1 MDTHNTLCEW
11 SDGDDDGVFEGQS
24 RTRAILVSSG
34 SSDSEVQRSRTRAI
48 SVSSG
53 SSDSEV
59 QRSRT
64 RAISVSSG
72 SSDSEVERPQ
82 RSRTI
87 SEASSSSDS
96 EVERSQRSRTISE
109 ASCSSDS
116 EVEWS
121 KRGRTR
127 AISET
132 SEEEVSSSS
141 SDSEV
146 EGPLRSRTRAI
157 SADSSS
163 SDSEVERSQRSR
175 TISEASCSSDS
186 EVERSET
193 SEEEESVTETQAGQ
207 GEKRKSDSD
216 DEREHSYYEIT
227 GTKER
232 TSKKFKTTIKD
243 TEIRFN
249 NAVENMDLIDERNR
263 TYTIIQHLVDD
274 VTGGVKDRDQIHFV
288 LRSDQLDRPI
298 ALPFMPRAQFTP
310 ERVFAAVERVAQSN
324 REFRLNDTVHV
335 NVWHV
340 EMPEGSGKSRQKR
353 TEPNLKKYLL
363 KKTHSVVVIEN
374 HDDLCLARALVVAI
388 AKAENDPYYHY
399 LRACDR
405 GQQRRAVELHA
416 NANVPL
422 GPCGLEEV
430 RLFQRHLT
438 RYEINIVSL
447 LQDNAII
454 YPPQDQAAPDKIP
467 IYLALHDNHYDVIT
481 KMPGFLNRAYFCH
494 KCKKAYS
501 NKYDHLCPEM
511 CKSCRAYECAWD
523 GVGGMLCDQC
533 KRRFRSRACYDRHKV
548 RVNGTKSICDT
559 IYKCVKCKKSVDKR
573 KSKSHGCGKKCPT
586 CNVLLKDIEA
596 KHKCYMQKPKQ
607 SDESAYDQ
615 MYFFDFECKQET
627 GEHVPNFCV
636 VQDEKGNE
644 EIFKG
649 DNTVK
654 DFCEWVL
661 RKDHEKCIF
670 VAHNFKGYDSYF
682 IQDYLN
688 KQCIQFELI
697 CTGAKIM
704 SLTVPM
710 YDIKFIDS
718 YNFIPMALARFPE
731 TFDRNELRKGYF
743 PHMFNKDDKQDYVG
757 PIPEAHY
764 YLPNTMKPE
773 ARQEFLQWHAEQ
785 VENNYVFDFQKEME
799 SYCRSDVDILRKC
812 CLDFRD
818 ILEETTGVDPFEKC
832 LTIASVCHM
841 VYSTNYLVENTI
853 AVFSDEQRLKTKTS
867 NKAVKWLSWLAET
880 EEIDIE
886 HARNGGEKRIGGY
899 SVDGFCE
906 ERNTVYEFHGCFWH
920 GKYYGASL
928 RGFFLSNF
936 YFSLVIFI
944 FPPGCTTCYPN
955 GETVN
960 PKNDRTMQDLRDNT
974 MEKALYLTNEGHRV
988 VELWECELDKKLE
1001 EDAEMRRYFDEYEIV
1016 DPLNP
1021 RDAFYGGR
1029 TNAAKLFHTC
1039 EGDEEIRYYSE

>member
-1 MDTHNTLCEW
+1 MDTLGEW
-11 SDGDDDGVFEGQS
+11 SDGDDDWVFEVQIPPEYDIYNPEYAIYNNPEETLQNS
-24 RTRAILVSSG
+24 REEDADDGIIPNIPEEMFRHSPEAN
-34 SSDSEVQRSRTRAI
+34 DSEVERSHRSRTRAI
-48 SVSSG
+48 SG
-53 SSDSEV
+53 
-59 QRSRT
+59 T
-64 RAISVSSG
+64 
-72 SSDSEVERPQ
+72 
-82 RSRTI
+82 
-87 SEASSSSDS
+87 SSSSDS
-96 EVERSQRSRTISE
+96 EVEWSQRS
-109 ASCSSDS
+109 
-116 EVEWS
+116 
-121 KRGRTR
+121 R

-132 SEEEVSSSS
+132 SEEE
-141 SDSEV
+141 
-146 EGPLRSRTRAI
+146 
-157 SADSSS
+157 
-163 SDSEVERSQRSR
+163 
-175 TISEASCSSDS
+175 
-186 EVERSET
+186 
-193 SEEEESVTETQAGQ
+193 SVTQAGQ
-207 GEKRKSDSD
+207 GEKRKSDSVD
-216 DEREHSYYEIT
+216 DNEEHSYYEIT

-232 TSKKFKTTIKD
+232 RSKKFSATIKD

-249 NAVENMDLIDERNR
+249 NMVENMDLIDDRKR
-263 TYTIIQHLVDD
+263 TYTIIQQLVDD

-288 LRSDQLDRPI
+288 LRSEQLQTPI

-310 ERVFAAVERVAQSN
+310 ERVFAAVERVVQSN

-353 TEPNLKKYLL
+353 TETDLKKYLL
-363 KKTHSVVVIEN
+363 KSRSVVVIEN

-405 GQQRRAVELHA
+405 GQQRRAIELHA

-447 LQDNAII
+447 LQNNAII
-454 YPPQDQAAPDKIP
+454 YPPPEQRDPDKTP
-467 IYLALHDNHYDVIT
+467 IYLALHNNHYDVIT
-481 KMPGFLNRAYFCH
+481 KLPSFLKYVYFCH
-494 KCKKAYS
+494 KCKKGYS
-501 NKYDHLCPEM
+501 NKFDHLCPEM
-511 CKSCRAYECAWD
+511 CRSCRAYNCYEGERVECD
-523 GVGGMLCDQC
+523 VC
-533 KRRFRSRACYDRHKV
+533 KRAFKSTACYDRHKV

-559 IYKCVKCKKSVDKR
+559 IHKCLKCKRSMDKSRLKR
-573 KSKSHGCGKKCPT
+573 HECGKKCST
-586 CNVLLKDIEA
+586 CNVLLEIEA
-596 KHKCYMQKPKQ
+596 NHKCYMQKLKQ
-607 SDESAYDQ
+607 SDDDDEGYDQ

-661 RKDHEKCIF
+661 REDHEKCIF

-688 KQCIQFELI
+688 KECIQFELI

-710 YDIKFIDS
+710 HNVKFIDS
-718 YNFIPMALARFPE
+718 YNFIPMALARFPQ

-743 PHMFNKDDKQDYVG
+743 PHMFNRDDKQDYVG

-832 LTIASVCHM
+832 LTIASVCHR
-841 VYSTNYLVENTI
+841 VYCTNYLDENTI
-853 AVFSDEQRLKTKTS
+853 AVLSDEQRLKTKTS

-886 HARNGGEKRIGGY
+886 HARNGGEKRVGSY
-899 SVDGFCE
+899 SLDGFCE
-906 ERNTVYEFHGCFWH
+906 ERNTAYEFHGCFWH
-920 GKYYGASL
+920 GKYYV
-928 RGFFLSNF
+928 FLSR
-936 YFSLVIFI
+936 YFSWVFLVIFY
-944 FPPGCTTCYPN
+944 FFL
-955 GETVN
+955 
-960 PKNDRTMQDLRDNT
+960 Q
-974 MEKALYLTNEGHRV
+974 V
-988 VELWECELDKKLE
+988 VLLVTLSE
-1001 EDAEMRRYFDEYEIV
+1001 RR
-1016 DPLNP
+1016 
-1021 RDAFYGGR
+1021 
-1029 TNAAKLFHTC
+1029 
-1039 EGDEEIRYYSE
+1039 

>member
-1 MDTHNTLCEW
+1 MDTHNTLGEW
-11 SDGDDDGVFEGQS
+11 SDGDDGGVFEGQS

-34 SSDSEVQRSRTRAI
+34 SSDSEVEGQSRTRAILVSSGSSDSEVEGQSRTRAILVSSGSSDSEVEGQSRTRAILVSSGSSDSEVEGSQRSRRRRAI

-64 RAISVSSG
+64 RAISA
-72 SSDSEVERPQ
+72 D
-82 RSRTI
+82 
-87 SEASSSSDS
+87 SSSSDS

-132 SEEEVSSSS
+132 SEEESVTQA
-141 SDSEV
+141 EQGV
-146 EGPLRSRTRAI
+146 K
-157 SADSSS
+157 
-163 SDSEVERSQRSR
+163 RSR

-186 EVERSET
+186 EVERSQRSRTISET
-193 SEEEESVTETQAGQ
+193 SEEESVTQAGQ
-207 GEKRKSDSD
+207 GVKRKSDSN
-216 DEREHSYYEIT
+216 DEREHSYYEVT

-232 TSKKFKTTIKD
+232 TSKKFKATIKD

-249 NAVENMDLIDERNR
+249 NTVENMDLIDDRKR
-263 TYTIIQHLVDD
+263 TYAIIQQLVDD

-288 LRSDQLDRPI
+288 LRSDQLEAPI

-310 ERVFAAVERVAQSN
+310 ERVFAGVERVVQSN
-324 REFRLNDTVHV
+324 REFRLNDTVYV

-340 EMPEGSGKSRQKR
+340 DMPMGSGKSRKKR
-353 TEPNLKKYLL
+353 TELNAKKYLYA
-363 KKTHSVVVIEN
+363 KHTVITVKN

-388 AKAENDPYYHY
+388 ARVENAANYDY
-399 LRACDR
+399 LRRIDR
-405 GQQRRAVELHA
+405 AQQIKARKLHIEA
-416 NANVPL
+416 DVPF

-430 RLFQRHLT
+430 KLFQRHLT

-447 LQDNAII
+447 LQNNAII
-454 YPPQDQAAPDKIP
+454 HPPKDQAVPDKTP
-467 IYLALHDNHYDVIT
+467 IYLLLHDNHYDVIT
-481 KMPGFLNRAYFCH
+481 KMPGFLNCAHFCH
-494 KCKKAYS
+494 KCRKAYAD
-501 NKYDHLCPEM
+501 KFDHMCPGM
-511 CKSCRAYECAWD
+511 CKSCRAYECVWD
-523 GVGGMLCDQC
+523 GAMTCDQC
-533 KRRFRSRACYDRHKV
+533 KRMFRSRACYERHKV
-548 RVNGTKSICDT
+548 RVNGSKSICDT
-559 IYKCVKCKKSVDKR
+559 IHKCMKCKKSMDKR
-573 KSKSHGCGKKCPT
+573 MFKSHVCGKKCPT
-586 CNVLLKDIEA
+586 CKALLAIEA
-596 KHKCYMQKPKQ
+596 NHKCYMQKPEQ
-607 SDESAYDQ
+607 SDDEGYDQ

-661 RKDHEKCIF
+661 REDHEKCIF

-688 KQCIQFELI
+688 KECIRYELI

-710 YDIKFIDS
+710 YAIKFIDS

-812 CLDFRD
+812 CLDFRE
-818 ILEETTGVDPFEKC
+818 ILQETTDVDPFEKC
-832 LTIASVCHM
+832 LTIASVCHR
-841 VYSTNYLVENTI
+841 VYCTNYLVENTI

-880 EEIDIE
+880 EEIDIQ
-886 HARNGGEKRIGGY
+886 HARNGGEKRVGNYSLDGY
-899 SVDGFCE
+899 CQ
-906 ERNTVYEFHGCFWH
+906 ERNTAYEFHGCFWH
-920 GKYYGASL
+920 GKYYV
-928 RGFFLSNF
+928 FLSR
-936 YFSLVIFI
+936 YFS
-944 FPPGCTTCYPN
+944 
-955 GETVN
+955 
-960 PKNDRTMQDLRDNT
+960 
-974 MEKALYLTNEGHRV
+974 RV
-988 VELWECELDKKLE
+988 
-1001 EDAEMRRYFDEYEIV
+1001 F
-1016 DPLNP
+1016 
-1021 RDAFYGGR
+1021 
-1029 TNAAKLFHTC
+1029 
-1039 EGDEEIRYYSE
+1039 

>member
-1 MDTHNTLCEW
+1 MDTLGEW
-11 SDGDDDGVFEGQS
+11 SDGDDDWVFEVQIPPEYDIYNPEYAIYNNPEETLQNS
-24 RTRAILVSSG
+24 REEGADDGIIRNIPEEMFRHSPEA
-34 SSDSEVQRSRTRAI
+34 SDSEVERSHRSRTRAI
-48 SVSSG
+48 SG
-53 SSDSEV
+53 
-59 QRSRT
+59 T
-64 RAISVSSG
+64 
-72 SSDSEVERPQ
+72 
-82 RSRTI
+82 
-87 SEASSSSDS
+87 SSSSDS
-96 EVERSQRSRTISE
+96 EVEWSQRS
-109 ASCSSDS
+109 
-116 EVEWS
+116 
-121 KRGRTR
+121 RTR

-132 SEEEVSSSS
+132 SEEE
-141 SDSEV
+141 
-146 EGPLRSRTRAI
+146 
-157 SADSSS
+157 
-163 SDSEVERSQRSR
+163 
-175 TISEASCSSDS
+175 
-186 EVERSET
+186 
-193 SEEEESVTETQAGQ
+193 SVTQAGQ
-207 GEKRKSDSD
+207 GEKRKSGD
-216 DEREHSYYEIT
+216 DAGDDDDGEHSYYEIT

-232 TSKKFKTTIKD
+232 RSKKFSATIKD

-249 NAVENMDLIDERNR
+249 NTVENMDLIDDRKR

-288 LRSDQLDRPI
+288 LRSEQLETPI

-310 ERVFAAVERVAQSN
+310 ERVFAAVERVVQSN

-340 EMPEGSGKSRQKR
+340 EMPEGSGRKKR
-353 TEPNLKKYLL
+353 TETELKKYLL
-363 KKTHSVVVIEN
+363 KSRSVVVIEN

-388 AKAENDPYYHY
+388 ANAENDPYYHY

-405 GQQRRAVELHA
+405 GQQRRAIELHA

-447 LQDNAII
+447 LQNNAII
-454 YPPQDQAAPDKIP
+454 YPPPGQVDPDKTP
-467 IYLALHDNHYDVIT
+467 IYLALHNNHYDVIT
-481 KMPGFLNRAYFCH
+481 KLPSFLKYVYFCH
-494 KCKKAYS
+494 KCKKGYS
-501 NKYDHLCPEM
+501 NKFDHMCPEM
-511 CKSCRAYECAWD
+511 CRSCRAYACAWD
-523 GVGGMLCDQC
+523 GVGMPCDQC
-533 KRRFRSRACYDRHKV
+533 KRHFRSRACYDRHKV
-548 RVNGTKSICDT
+548 RVNGTKSICDSMH
-559 IYKCVKCKKSVDKR
+559 KCMKCKRSMY
-573 KSKSHGCGKKCPT
+573 KSKLKHHECGKKCPT
-586 CNVLLKDIEA
+586 CNVLLEIEA
-596 KHKCYMQKPKQ
+596 NHKCYMQKPKQ
-607 SDESAYDQ
+607 SDDDEGYDQ

-661 RKDHEKCIF
+661 REDHEKCIF

-688 KQCIQFELI
+688 KECIQFELI

-704 SLTVPM
+704 CLTVPM
-710 YDIKFIDS
+710 HAIKFIDS
-718 YNFIPMALARFPE
+718 YNFIPMALVRFPE

-743 PHMFNKDDKQDYVG
+743 PHMFNRDDKQDYVG

-832 LTIASVCHM
+832 LTIASVCHR
-841 VYSTNYLVENTI
+841 VYCTNYLDENTI

-867 NKAVKWLSWLAET
+867 NKAVKWLSWVAET

-886 HARNGGEKRIGGY
+886 HAKNGGERRVGSYSLDGY
-899 SVDGFCE
+899 CE
-906 ERNTVYEFHGCFWH
+906 ETHTAYEFHGCFWH
-920 GKYYGASL
+920 GKYYV
-928 RGFFLSNF
+928 FLSR
-936 YFSLVIFI
+936 YFSWFFSNFLF
-944 FPPGCTTCYPN
+944 FPTGCTTCYPIR
-955 GETVN
+955 ETVN
-960 PKNDRTMQDLRDNT
+960 PKNGRIEETVNPKNGRTMEGLREDT
-974 MEKALYLTNEGHRV
+974 RKKVHYLTNEGYRV
-988 VELWECELDKKLE
+988 VEMWECELDKKLE
-1001 EDAEMRRYFDEYEIV
+1001 EDEEMKRYFDQYKIV

>member
-11 SDGDDDGVFEGQS
+11 SDGDDDEVFEGQS

-34 SSDSEVQRSRTRAI
+34 SSDSEVEGQSRTRAILVSSGSSDSEVEGSQRSRRRRAISVSSGSSDSEVEGQSRTRAILVSSGSSDSEVEGSQRSRRRRAI

-64 RAISVSSG
+64 RAISA
-72 SSDSEVERPQ
+72 D
-82 RSRTI
+82 
-87 SEASSSSDS
+87 SSSSDS
-96 EVERSQRSRTISE
+96 EVERSQRGRTRAISETTEEEESVTQAEQGVKRKRWSQRSRTISE

-121 KRGRTR
+121 KR
-127 AISET
+127 
-132 SEEEVSSSS
+132 
-141 SDSEV
+141 
-146 EGPLRSRTRAI
+146 
-157 SADSSS
+157 
-163 SDSEVERSQRSR
+163 SR
-175 TISEASCSSDS
+175 TISE
-186 EVERSET
+186 T
-193 SEEEESVTETQAGQ
+193 TEEEESVTETQAGQ
-207 GEKRKSDSD
+207 GEKRKSDSVDD
-216 DEREHSYYEIT
+216 DEEHSYYEIT

-232 TSKKFKTTIKD
+232 RSKKFSATIKD

-249 NAVENMDLIDERNR
+249 NMVENMDLIDERKR
-263 TYTIIQHLVDD
+263 TYTIIQQLVDD

-288 LRSDQLDRPI
+288 LRSDQLESPI

-310 ERVFAAVERVAQSN
+310 ERVFAAVERVVQSN
-324 REFRLNDTVHV
+324 REFRLNDTVYV

-340 EMPEGSGKSRQKR
+340 DMPAGSGKSRKKR
-353 TEPNLKKYLL
+353 TELNAKKYLYA
-363 KKTHSVVVIEN
+363 KHTVITIKN

-388 AKAENDPYYHY
+388 ARVENAANYDY
-399 LRACDR
+399 LRRIDR
-405 GQQRRAVELHA
+405 AQQIKARKLHIEA
-416 NANVPL
+416 GVPF

-430 RLFQRHLT
+430 KLFQRHLT

-447 LQDNAII
+447 LQNNAII
-454 YPPQDQAAPDKIP
+454 HPPKDQAAPDKTP
-467 IYLALHDNHYDVIT
+467 IYLLLHDNHYDVIT
-481 KMPGFLNRAYFCH
+481 KMPGFLNRAHFCH
-494 KCKKAYS
+494 KCRKAYAD
-501 NKYDHLCPEM
+501 KFDHMCPGM
-511 CKSCRAYECAWD
+511 CKSCRAYECVWD
-523 GVGGMLCDQC
+523 GAMTCDQC
-533 KRRFRSRACYDRHKV
+533 KRMFRSRACYDRHKV

-559 IYKCVKCKKSVDKR
+559 IHKCMKCKKSMDKR
-573 KSKSHGCGKKCPT
+573 MFKSHVCGKKCPT
-586 CNVLLKDIEA
+586 CKVLLAIEA
-596 KHKCYMQKPKQ
+596 NHKCYMQKPEQ
-607 SDESAYDQ
+607 SDDDEGYDQ

-661 RKDHEKCIF
+661 REDHEKCIF

-688 KQCIQFELI
+688 KECIQFELI

-704 SLTVPM
+704 SLAVPM

-757 PIPEAHY
+757 PIPETHY
-764 YLPNTMKPE
+764 YLPHTMKPE

-812 CLDFRD
+812 CLDFRE
-818 ILEETTGVDPFEKC
+818 ILQETTGVDPFEKC
-832 LTIASVCHM
+832 LTIASVCHR

-880 EEIDIE
+880 EEIDIQ
-886 HARNGGEKRIGGY
+886 HAKNGGERRVGSYSLDGY
-899 SVDGFCE
+899 CE
-906 ERNTVYEFHGCFWH
+906 ETHTAYEFHGCFWH
-920 GKYYGASL
+920 GKYYV
-928 RGFFLSNF
+928 FLSR
-936 YFSLVIFI
+936 YFSWFLVIFY
-944 FPPGCTTCYPN
+944 FFL
-955 GETVN
+955 
-960 PKNDRTMQDLRDNT
+960 QA
-974 MEKALYLTNEGHRV
+974 ALLVTLSE
-988 VELWECELDKKLE
+988 
-1001 EDAEMRRYFDEYEIV
+1001 RR
-1016 DPLNP
+1016 
-1021 RDAFYGGR
+1021 
-1029 TNAAKLFHTC
+1029 
-1039 EGDEEIRYYSE
+1039 

>member
-1 MDTHNTLCEW
+1 MDTQTYSEASTAIM
-11 SDGDDDGVFEGQS
+11 SDGDNDEVFDGQSRTRAILVSSDSSDSEVEGQSRTRAIISDGDNDEVFDGQSRTRAILVSSGSSDSEVEGSQRSRRRAISVSSSSSDSEVEGQS

-34 SSDSEVQRSRTRAI
+34 SSDSEVERSQRGRT
-48 SVSSG
+48 
-53 SSDSEV
+53 
-59 QRSRT
+59 
-64 RAISVSSG
+64 
-72 SSDSEVERPQ
+72 
-82 RSRTI
+82 RTI
-87 SEASSSSDS
+87 SETTEEEESVTQA
-96 EVERSQRSRTISE
+96 ERGVKRKRRSQRSRTISE

-121 KRGRTR
+121 KR
-127 AISET
+127 
-132 SEEEVSSSS
+132 
-141 SDSEV
+141 
-146 EGPLRSRTRAI
+146 
-157 SADSSS
+157 
-163 SDSEVERSQRSR
+163 SR
-175 TISEASCSSDS
+175 TISETT
-186 EVERSET
+186 EG
-193 SEEEESVTETQAGQ
+193 EESVTQAGQ
-207 GEKRKSDSD
+207 GEKRKSDSVDD
-216 DEREHSYYEIT
+216 DEEHSYYEIV

-232 TSKKFKTTIKD
+232 TSKKFSTTIKD

-249 NAVENMDLIDERNR
+249 NMLENMDLIDERNR
-263 TYTIIQHLVDD
+263 TYTIIRQLVDD

-288 LRSDQLDRPI
+288 LRSDQLESPI

-310 ERVFAAVERVAQSN
+310 ERVFAAVERVVQSN

-340 EMPEGSGKSRQKR
+340 DMPVGSGKSRKKR
-353 TEPNLKKYLL
+353 TEPDAKKYLYS
-363 KKTHSVVVIEN
+363 KHTVITIKN

-388 AKAENDPYYHY
+388 ARVENAPNYDY
-399 LRACDR
+399 LRRIDR
-405 GQQRRAVELHA
+405 AQQIRARKLHIEA
-416 NANVPL
+416 GVPF

-430 RLFQRHLT
+430 KLFQRHLT

-447 LQDNAII
+447 LQNNAII
-454 YPPQDQAAPDKIP
+454 YPPQDQAAPDKTP

-494 KCKKAYS
+494 KCRKAYS
-501 NKYDHLCPEM
+501 SKFEHLCPEM
-511 CKSCRAYECAWD
+511 CKSCRAYECVWD
-523 GVGGMLCDQC
+523 DAMTCDQC
-533 KRRFRSRACYDRHKV
+533 KRMFRSRACYDRHKV
-548 RVNGTKSICDT
+548 QVNGTKSICDT
-559 IYKCVKCKKSVDKR
+559 IHKCVKCKKSMDKR
-573 KSKSHGCGKKCPT
+573 KFKWHDCDKKCPT
-586 CNVLLKDIEA
+586 CDVLLEDIEA
-596 KHKCYMQKPKQ
+596 KHECYMQKQKQ

-688 KQCIQFELI
+688 KQCIQFKLI

-704 SLTVPM
+704 CLSVPM
-710 YDIKFIDS
+710 HKVKFIDS

-812 CLDFRD
+812 CLDFRE
-818 ILEETTGVDPFEKC
+818 ILQETTGVDPFEKC
-832 LTIASVCHM
+832 LTIASVCQQ
-841 VYSTNYLVENTI
+841 VYCTNYLDENTI
-853 AVFSDEQRLKTKTS
+853 ATFSDEQRLKTKTS

-880 EEIDIE
+880 EEIDIQ
-886 HARNGGEKRIGGY
+886 HAKNGGEKRVGNYSLDGY
-899 SVDGFCE
+899 CQD
-906 ERNTVYEFHGCFWH
+906 RNTAYEFHGCFWH
-920 GKYYGASL
+920 GKYYV
-928 RGFFLSNF
+928 FLSR
-936 YFSLVIFI
+936 YFS
-944 FPPGCTTCYPN
+944 
-955 GETVN
+955 
-960 PKNDRTMQDLRDNT
+960 
-974 MEKALYLTNEGHRV
+974 RV
-988 VELWECELDKKLE
+988 
-1001 EDAEMRRYFDEYEIV
+1001 F
-1016 DPLNP
+1016 
-1021 RDAFYGGR
+1021 
-1029 TNAAKLFHTC
+1029 
-1039 EGDEEIRYYSE
+1039 

>member
-1 MDTHNTLCEW
+1 MDTHNTLCER
-11 SDGDDDGVFEGQS
+11 SDGDDDGVFEGRS

-34 SSDSEVQRSRTRAI
+34 SSDSEVEWS
-48 SVSSG
+48 
-53 SSDSEV
+53 

-72 SSDSEVERPQ
+72 SSDSEVEWSQRSRTRAISVSSDSSDSEVQRSRTRAISVSSGPSDSEVEDEVEGSQRSRTISEASSSSDSEVEGSQRSRTISEASSSSDSEVEDEVEGSQRSRTISEASSSSDSEVEGSQ

-96 EVERSQRSRTISE
+96 EVERSKRSRTISE
-109 ASCSSDS
+109 A
-116 EVEWS
+116 
-121 KRGRTR
+121 
-127 AISET
+127 
-132 SEEEVSSSS
+132 
-141 SDSEV
+141 
-146 EGPLRSRTRAI
+146 
-157 SADSSS
+157 SSS
-163 SDSEVERSQRSR
+163 SDSEVERSKRCR
-175 TISEASCSSDS
+175 TRAISE
-186 EVERSET
+186 T
-193 SEEEESVTETQAGQ
+193 GEEEESVTETQAGQ
-207 GEKRKSDSD
+207 GEKRKSDSV

-249 NAVENMDLIDERNR
+249 NAVENMDLIDERDR
-263 TYTIIQHLVDD
+263 TYTIIQHLVDE

-310 ERVFAAVERVAQSN
+310 ERVFAAVERVVQSN
-324 REFRLNDTVHV
+324 REFRLNDTVQV
-335 NVWHV
+335 NVWYV
-340 EMPEGSGKSRQKR
+340 EMPEGSGRKKR
-353 TEPNLKKYLL
+353 TEPDVKKFLL

-405 GQQRRAVELHA
+405 GQRIRAIELHA

-454 YPPQDQAAPDKIP
+454 YPPQDQAAPDKTP

-523 GVGGMLCDQC
+523 GVGGMLCDRC

-596 KHKCYMQKPKQ
+596 KHECYMQKPKQ

-649 DNTVK
+649 DHTVK

-661 RKDHEKCIF
+661 REDHEKCIF

-688 KQCIQFELI
+688 KECIQFELI

-710 YDIKFIDS
+710 FDIKFIDS

-743 PHMFNKDDKQDYVG
+743 PHMFNRDDKQDYVG
-757 PIPEAHY
+757 TIPETHY

-785 VENNYVFDFQKEME
+785 VENNYVFDFQKELE

-867 NKAVKWLSWLAET
+867 NKAVKWL
-880 EEIDIE
+880 
-886 HARNGGEKRIGGY
+886 
-899 SVDGFCE
+899 
-906 ERNTVYEFHGCFWH
+906 
-920 GKYYGASL
+920 
-928 RGFFLSNF
+928 
-936 YFSLVIFI
+936 
-944 FPPGCTTCYPN
+944 
-955 GETVN
+955 
-960 PKNDRTMQDLRDNT
+960 
-974 MEKALYLTNEGHRV
+974 
-988 VELWECELDKKLE
+988 
-1001 EDAEMRRYFDEYEIV
+1001 
-1016 DPLNP
+1016 
-1021 RDAFYGGR
+1021 
-1029 TNAAKLFHTC
+1029 
-1039 EGDEEIRYYSE
+1039 

>member
-1 MDTHNTLCEW
+1 MDTHNTLCER
-11 SDGDDDGVFEGQS
+11 SDGDDDGVFEGRS
-24 RTRAILVSSG
+24 RTRAILVSSSSSDSEVEGSQRSRTRAISVSSG

-72 SSDSEVERPQ
+72 PSDSEVEGSQRSRTISEASSSSDSEVEGSQ

-96 EVERSQRSRTISE
+96 EVERS
-109 ASCSSDS
+109 
-116 EVEWS
+116 
-121 KRGRTR
+121 KRCRTR
-127 AISET
+127 AI
-132 SEEEVSSSS
+132 
-141 SDSEV
+141 
-146 EGPLRSRTRAI
+146 
-157 SADSSS
+157 
-163 SDSEVERSQRSR
+163 
-175 TISEASCSSDS
+175 
-186 EVERSET
+186 SET

-207 GEKRKSDSD
+207 GEKRKSDSV

-249 NAVENMDLIDERNR
+249 NLVENMDLIDERNR

-288 LRSDQLDRPI
+288 LRSEQLDRPI
-298 ALPFMPRAQFTP
+298 ALPFMPRVQFTP
-310 ERVFAAVERVAQSN
+310 ERVFAAVERVVQSN
-324 REFRLNDTVHV
+324 REFRLNDTVQV
-335 NVWHV
+335 NVWYV
-340 EMPEGSGKSRQKR
+340 EMPEGSGRKNRA
-353 TEPNLKKYLL
+353 EPDVKKFLL

-405 GQQRRAVELHA
+405 GQRIRAIELHT

-454 YPPQDQAAPDKIP
+454 YPPQDQAAPDKTP

-523 GVGGMLCDQC
+523 GVGGMLCDRC

-596 KHKCYMQKPKQ
+596 KHECYMQKPKQ

-661 RKDHEKCIF
+661 REDHEKCIF

-688 KQCIQFELI
+688 KECIQFELI

-710 YDIKFIDS
+710 FDIKFIDS

-743 PHMFNKDDKQDYVG
+743 PHMFNRDDKQDYVG
-757 PIPEAHY
+757 PIPETHY

-785 VENNYVFDFQKEME
+785 VENNYVFDFQKELE

-818 ILEETTGVDPFEKC
+818 ILQETTGVDPFEKC

-899 SVDGFCE
+899 SVDGFCQ

-928 RGFFLSNF
+928 RGFF
-936 YFSLVIFI
+936 
-944 FPPGCTTCYPN
+944 P
-955 GETVN
+955 
-960 PKNDRTMQDLRDNT
+960 
-974 MEKALYLTNEGHRV
+974 
-988 VELWECELDKKLE
+988 
-1001 EDAEMRRYFDEYEIV
+1001 
-1016 DPLNP
+1016 
-1021 RDAFYGGR
+1021 
-1029 TNAAKLFHTC
+1029 
-1039 EGDEEIRYYSE
+1039 

>member
-34 SSDSEVQRSRTRAI
+34 SSDSEVERS
-48 SVSSG
+48 
-53 SSDSEV
+53 

-72 SSDSEVERPQ
+72 SSDSEVEGPRRSRTRAISVSSSSSDSEVEGPRRSRTRAISADSSSSDSEVERSQ

-87 SEASSSSDS
+87 SEASCSSDSEVEWSKRGRTRAISADSSSSDSEVERSQRSRTISEASCSSDSEVEWSKRGRTRAISADSSSSDS

-132 SEEEVSSSS
+132 SEEE
-141 SDSEV
+141 
-146 EGPLRSRTRAI
+146 
-157 SADSSS
+157 
-163 SDSEVERSQRSR
+163 
-175 TISEASCSSDS
+175 
-186 EVERSET
+186 
-193 SEEEESVTETQAGQ
+193 ESVTETQVGQ
-207 GEKRKSDSD
+207 GEKRKSDSV
-216 DEREHSYYEIT
+216 DEREHSYYEIV

-249 NAVENMDLIDERNR
+249 NALENMDLIDERNR
-263 TYTIIQHLVDD
+263 TYTIIQHLVDE

-310 ERVFAAVERVAQSN
+310 ERVFAAVERVVQSN

-340 EMPEGSGKSRQKR
+340 EMPEGSGKSRKKR
-353 TEPNLKKYLL
+353 TETILKKYLL

-405 GQQRRAVELHA
+405 GQRRRAVELHT

-454 YPPQDQAAPDKIP
+454 YPPQDQAAPDKTP

-573 KSKSHGCGKKCPT
+573 KSKSHGCDKKCPT
-586 CNVLLKDIEA
+586 CSVLLKDIEA
-596 KHKCYMQKPKQ
+596 KHECYMQKPKQ

-743 PHMFNKDDKQDYVG
+743 PHMFNRDDKQDYVG

-818 ILEETTGVDPFEKC
+818 ILQETTDVDPFEKC
-832 LTIASVCHM
+832 LTIASVCHQ
-841 VYSTNYLVENTI
+841 VYCTNYLVENTI

-880 EEIDIE
+880 EEIDIQ
-886 HARNGGEKRIGGY
+886 HARNGGEKRVGGY
-899 SVDGFCE
+899 SLDGYCQ

-928 RGFFLSNF
+928 RG
-936 YFSLVIFI
+936 V
-944 FPPGCTTCYPN
+944 FP
-955 GETVN
+955 
-960 PKNDRTMQDLRDNT
+960 
-974 MEKALYLTNEGHRV
+974 
-988 VELWECELDKKLE
+988 
-1001 EDAEMRRYFDEYEIV
+1001 
-1016 DPLNP
+1016 
-1021 RDAFYGGR
+1021 
-1029 TNAAKLFHTC
+1029 
-1039 EGDEEIRYYSE
+1039 

>member
-1 MDTHNTLCEW
+1 MDTHNTLGEW
-11 SDGDDDGVFEGQS
+11 SDGDDGGVFEGQSRTRAIFVSSGSSDSEVEGQS

-34 SSDSEVQRSRTRAI
+34 SSDSEVEGQSRTRAILVSSDSSDSEVEGSQRSRTRAI

-53 SSDSEV
+53 SSASEV
-59 QRSRT
+59 Q
-64 RAISVSSG
+64 
-72 SSDSEVERPQ
+72 
-82 RSRTI
+82 
-87 SEASSSSDS
+87 
-96 EVERSQRSRTISE
+96 
-109 ASCSSDS
+109 
-116 EVEWS
+116 
-121 KRGRTR
+121 
-127 AISET
+127 
-132 SEEEVSSSS
+132 
-141 SDSEV
+141 
-146 EGPLRSRTRAI
+146 RSRTRAI

-175 TISEASCSSDS
+175 TISEAICSSDSEVEWSKRGRTRAISETSEEESVTQAEQGVKRKRRSQRSRTISEASCSSDS
-186 EVERSET
+186 EVEWSKRSRTISET
-193 SEEEESVTETQAGQ
+193 SEEESVTQAGQ
-207 GEKRKSDSD
+207 GVERKSDSN
-216 DEREHSYYEIT
+216 DEREHGYYEVT

-249 NAVENMDLIDERNR
+249 NTVENMDLIDDRKR
-263 TYTIIQHLVDD
+263 TYAIIQQLVDD

-288 LRSDQLDRPI
+288 LRSDQLEAPI

-310 ERVFAAVERVAQSN
+310 ERVFAGVERVVQSN
-324 REFRLNDTVHV
+324 REFRLNDTVYV

-340 EMPEGSGKSRQKR
+340 DMPVGSGKSRKKR
-353 TEPNLKKYLL
+353 TELNAKKYLYA
-363 KKTHSVVVIEN
+363 KHTVITVKN

-388 AKAENDPYYHY
+388 ARVENAANYDY
-399 LRACDR
+399 LRRIDR
-405 GQQRRAVELHA
+405 AQQIKARKLHIEA
-416 NANVPL
+416 GVPF

-430 RLFQRHLT
+430 KLFQRHLT

-447 LQDNAII
+447 LQNNAII
-454 YPPQDQAAPDKIP
+454 HPPKDQAAPDKTP
-467 IYLALHDNHYDVIT
+467 IYLLLHDNHYDVIT
-481 KMPGFLNRAYFCH
+481 KIPGFLNRAYFCH
-494 KCKKAYS
+494 KCRKAYAD
-501 NKYDHLCPEM
+501 KFDHMCPGM
-511 CKSCRAYECAWD
+511 CKSCRAYECVWD
-523 GVGGMLCDQC
+523 GAMTCDQC
-533 KRRFRSRACYDRHKV
+533 KRMFRSRACYERHKV
-548 RVNGTKSICDT
+548 RVNGSKSICDT
-559 IYKCVKCKKSVDKR
+559 IHKCMKCKKSMDKR
-573 KSKSHGCGKKCPT
+573 MFKSHVCGKKCPT
-586 CNVLLKDIEA
+586 CKVLLAIEA
-596 KHKCYMQKPKQ
+596 NHKCYMQKPEQ

-710 YDIKFIDS
+710 HDIKFIDS

-743 PHMFNKDDKQDYVG
+743 PHMFNRDDKQDYVG
-757 PIPEAHY
+757 PIPETHY

-812 CLDFRD
+812 CLDFRR

-886 HARNGGEKRIGGY
+886 HARNGGEKRVGNYSLDGY
-899 SVDGFCE
+899 CQ
-906 ERNTVYEFHGCFWH
+906 ERNTAYEFHGCFWH
-920 GKYYGASL
+920 GKYYV
-928 RGFFLSNF
+928 FLSR
-936 YFSLVIFI
+936 YFS
-944 FPPGCTTCYPN
+944 
-955 GETVN
+955 
-960 PKNDRTMQDLRDNT
+960 
-974 MEKALYLTNEGHRV
+974 RV
-988 VELWECELDKKLE
+988 
-1001 EDAEMRRYFDEYEIV
+1001 F
-1016 DPLNP
+1016 
-1021 RDAFYGGR
+1021 
-1029 TNAAKLFHTC
+1029 
-1039 EGDEEIRYYSE
+1039 

>member
-1 MDTHNTLCEW
+1 MDTQTYSEASTTIMSDGDNDEVFDGQSRTRAILVSSDSSDSEVEGQSRTRAIII
-11 SDGDDDGVFEGQS
+11 SDGDDDEVFDGQSRTRAILVSSGSSDSEVEGSQRSRRRAISVSSSSSDSEVEGQS

-34 SSDSEVQRSRTRAI
+34 SSDSEVERSQRGRTRAI
-48 SVSSG
+48 S
-53 SSDSEV
+53 E
-59 QRSRT
+59 T
-64 RAISVSSG
+64 TEEEESVTQA
-72 SSDSEVERPQ
+72 ERGVK
-82 RSRTI
+82 RKR
-87 SEASSSSDS
+87 
-96 EVERSQRSRTISE
+96 RSQRSRTISE

-116 EVEWS
+116 DVEWS
-121 KRGRTR
+121 K
-127 AISET
+127 
-132 SEEEVSSSS
+132 
-141 SDSEV
+141 
-146 EGPLRSRTRAI
+146 
-157 SADSSS
+157 
-163 SDSEVERSQRSR
+163 RSR
-175 TISEASCSSDS
+175 TISETT
-186 EVERSET
+186 EG
-193 SEEEESVTETQAGQ
+193 EESVTQAGQ
-207 GEKRKSDSD
+207 GEKRKSDSVDD
-216 DEREHSYYEIT
+216 DEEHSYYEIV

-232 TSKKFKTTIKD
+232 TSKKFSTTIKD

-249 NAVENMDLIDERNR
+249 NMLENMDLIDERNR
-263 TYTIIQHLVDD
+263 TYTIIQQLVDD

-288 LRSDQLDRPI
+288 LRSDQLESPI
-298 ALPFMPRAQFTP
+298 SLPFMPRAQFTP
-310 ERVFAAVERVAQSN
+310 ERVFAAVERVVQSN

-340 EMPEGSGKSRQKR
+340 DMPVGSGKSRKKR
-353 TEPNLKKYLL
+353 TEPDAKKYLYS
-363 KKTHSVVVIEN
+363 KHTVITIKN

-388 AKAENDPYYHY
+388 ARVENAPNYDY
-399 LRACDR
+399 LRRIDR
-405 GQQRRAVELHA
+405 AQQIRARKLHIEA
-416 NANVPL
+416 GVPF

-430 RLFQRHLT
+430 KLFQRHLT

-447 LQDNAII
+447 LQNNAII
-454 YPPQDQAAPDKIP
+454 YPPQDQAAPDKTP

-494 KCKKAYS
+494 KCRKAYS
-501 NKYDHLCPEM
+501 HKFEHLCPEM
-511 CKSCRAYECAWD
+511 CKSCRAYECVWD
-523 GVGGMLCDQC
+523 GAMTCDQC
-533 KRRFRSRACYDRHKV
+533 KRVFRSRACYDRHKV

-559 IYKCVKCKKSVDKR
+559 IHKCMKCKKSMDKR
-573 KSKSHGCGKKCPT
+573 KFKWHDCDKKCPT
-586 CNVLLKDIEA
+586 CDVLLEDIEA
-596 KHKCYMQKPKQ
+596 KHKCYMQKQKQ

-688 KQCIQFELI
+688 KQCIQFKLI

-704 SLTVPM
+704 CLSVPM
-710 YDIKFIDS
+710 HKVKFIDS

-757 PIPEAHY
+757 PIPETHY

-812 CLDFRD
+812 CLDFRE
-818 ILEETTGVDPFEKC
+818 ILQETTGVDPFEKC
-832 LTIASVCHM
+832 LTIASVCQQ
-841 VYSTNYLVENTI
+841 VYSTNYLAENTI
-853 AVFSDEQRLKTKTS
+853 ATFSDEQRLKTMTS

-880 EEIDIE
+880 EEIDIQ
-886 HARNGGEKRIGGY
+886 HAKNGGEKRVGNYSLDGY
-899 SVDGFCE
+899 CQ

-920 GKYYGASL
+920 GKYYV
-928 RGFFLSNF
+928 FLSR
-936 YFSLVIFI
+936 YFSWVF
-944 FPPGCTTCYPN
+944 
-955 GETVN
+955 
-960 PKNDRTMQDLRDNT
+960 
-974 MEKALYLTNEGHRV
+974 
-988 VELWECELDKKLE
+988 
-1001 EDAEMRRYFDEYEIV
+1001 
-1016 DPLNP
+1016 
-1021 RDAFYGGR
+1021 
-1029 TNAAKLFHTC
+1029 
-1039 EGDEEIRYYSE
+1039 

>member
-1 MDTHNTLCEW
+1 MDTHNTLCER
-11 SDGDDDGVFEGQS
+11 SDGDDDGVFEGRS

-34 SSDSEVQRSRTRAI
+34 SSDSEVERSQRSRTRAISVSSGSSDSEVEWSQRSRTRAI

-72 SSDSEVERPQ
+72 PSDSEVEGEVEGSQRSRTISEASSSSDSEVEWSQRSRTISEASSSSDSEVEWSQ

-96 EVERSQRSRTISE
+96 EVERS
-109 ASCSSDS
+109 
-116 EVEWS
+116 
-121 KRGRTR
+121 KRCRTR
-127 AISET
+127 AI
-132 SEEEVSSSS
+132 
-141 SDSEV
+141 
-146 EGPLRSRTRAI
+146 
-157 SADSSS
+157 
-163 SDSEVERSQRSR
+163 
-175 TISEASCSSDS
+175 
-186 EVERSET
+186 SET

-207 GEKRKSDSD
+207 GEKRKSDSV

-263 TYTIIQHLVDD
+263 TYNIIQHLVDE

-310 ERVFAAVERVAQSN
+310 ERVFAAVERVVQSN
-324 REFRLNDTVHV
+324 REFRLNDTVQV
-335 NVWHV
+335 NVWYV
-340 EMPEGSGKSRQKR
+340 EMPEGSGRKKR
-353 TEPNLKKYLL
+353 TEPDVKKFLL

-405 GQQRRAVELHA
+405 GRIRAIELHA

-454 YPPQDQAAPDKIP
+454 YPPQDQAALDKTP

-523 GVGGMLCDQC
+523 GVGGMLCDRC

-586 CNVLLKDIEA
+586 CNVLLKDIEP
-596 KHKCYMQKPKQ
+596 KHECYMQKPKQ

-649 DNTVK
+649 DHTVK

-661 RKDHEKCIF
+661 REDHEKCIF

-688 KQCIQFELI
+688 KECIQFELI

-710 YDIKFIDS
+710 FDIKFIDS

-743 PHMFNKDDKQDYVG
+743 PHMFNRDDKQDYVG
-757 PIPEAHY
+757 TIPETHY

-785 VENNYVFDFQKEME
+785 VENNYVFDFQKELE

-886 HARNGGEKRIGGY
+886 HARNCGEKRVGNY
-899 SVDGFCE
+899 SVDGFCQ
-906 ERNTVYEFHGCFWH
+906 ERNTVYEFHGFWH

-928 RGFFLSNF
+928 RGFF
-936 YFSLVIFI
+936 SLVIFI
-944 FPPGCTTCYPN
+944 FPSGCTTCYPN

-960 PKNDRTMQDLRDNT
+960 PKNDRTMQDLRDDT

-988 VELWECELDKKLE
+988 AELWECELDKKLE
-1001 EDAEMRRYFDEYEIV
+1001 EDEEMRRYFDEYEIV

>member
-1 MDTHNTLCEW
+1 MDTLGEW
-11 SDGDDDGVFEGQS
+11 SDGDDDWVFE
-24 RTRAILVSSG
+24 
-34 SSDSEVQRSRTRAI
+34 VQIPVEYQAVDTDNEIIRNIPEEMFRNIPEA
-48 SVSSG
+48 G
-53 SSDSEV
+53 D
-59 QRSRT
+59 
-64 RAISVSSG
+64 
-72 SSDSEVERPQ
+72 SDSEVEQSR
-82 RSRTI
+82 RSR
-87 SEASSSSDS
+87 A
-96 EVERSQRSRTISE
+96 V
-109 ASCSSDS
+109 
-116 EVEWS
+116 
-121 KRGRTR
+121 
-127 AISET
+127 
-132 SEEEVSSSS
+132 
-141 SDSEV
+141 
-146 EGPLRSRTRAI
+146 
-157 SADSSS
+157 
-163 SDSEVERSQRSR
+163 
-175 TISEASCSSDS
+175 
-186 EVERSET
+186 SET
-193 SEEEESVTETQAGQ
+193 SEEEESVPETQTGR
-207 GEKRKSDSD
+207 GEKRKSDGN

-232 TSKKFKTTIKD
+232 RSKKFSAIIKD

-249 NAVENMDLIDERNR
+249 NTVENMDLIDDRKR

-274 VTGGVKDRDQIHFV
+274 VTGGIKDRDQIHFV
-288 LRSDQLDRPI
+288 LRTEQLETPI

-310 ERVFAAVERVAQSN
+310 ERVFAAVERVVQSN

-340 EMPEGSGKSRQKR
+340 EMPEGSGRSRKKR
-353 TEPNLKKYLL
+353 TETILKKYLL
-363 KKTHSVVVIEN
+363 KSQSVVVIEN

-405 GQQRRAVELHA
+405 GQQRRAIELHA

-447 LQDNAII
+447 LQNNTII
-454 YPPQDQAAPDKIP
+454 YPPPEQAAPDKTP
-467 IYLALHDNHYDVIT
+467 IYLALHNNHYDVIT
-481 KMPGFLNRAYFCH
+481 KLPSFLKQAYFCH
-494 KCKKAYS
+494 KCRKGYS
-501 NKYDHLCPEM
+501 NKFDHLCPEM
-511 CKSCRAYECAWD
+511 CRSCRAYECTRDD
-523 GVGGMLCDQC
+523 GDTIPCDQC
-533 KRRFRSRACYDRHKV
+533 KRHFKSRTCYDRHKV

-559 IYKCVKCKKSVDKR
+559 IHKCLKCKRSMDKR
-573 KSKSHGCGKKCPT
+573 KFKHHLCGKKCPT
-586 CNVLLKDIEA
+586 CNVLLEDIEA

-607 SDESAYDQ
+607 PDVDDDGGYDQ

-654 DFCEWVL
+654 DFCDWVF
-661 RKDHEKCIF
+661 RKDHEHCIF

-682 IQDYLN
+682 VQDYLN
-688 KQCIQFELI
+688 KECVQFELI

-704 SLTVPM
+704 CLTVPM
-710 YDIKFIDS
+710 HNVKFIDS

-743 PHMFNKDDKQDYVG
+743 PHMFNRDDKQDYVG

-818 ILEETTGVDPFEKC
+818 ILQETTGVDPFEKC
-832 LTIASVCHM
+832 LTIASVCHQ
-841 VYSTNYLVENTI
+841 VYCTNYLVENTF

-886 HARNGGEKRIGGY
+886 HARNGGEKRVGGY
-899 SVDGFCE
+899 SLDGFCE
-906 ERNTVYEFHGCFWH
+906 ERNTAYEFHGCFWH

-936 YFSLVIFI
+936 LF
-944 FPPGCTTCYPN
+944 FPTGCTTCYPN
-955 GETVN
+955 RETVN
-960 PKNDRTMQDLRDNT
+960 PKNGRTMQDLREDT
-974 MEKALYLTNEGHRV
+974 MKKAHYLTTGGYCV
-988 VELWECELDKKLE
+988 VEMWECELDKKLE
-1001 EDAEMRRYFDEYEIV
+1001 EDDEMKRYFDQYKIV

>member
-1 MDTHNTLCEW
+1 MDTHNTLGEW
-11 SDGDDDGVFEGQS
+11 SDGDDGGVFEGQSRTRAILVSSSSSDSEVEGQS

-34 SSDSEVQRSRTRAI
+34 SSDSEVERSQRSRRRAI

-64 RAISVSSG
+64 RAISA
-72 SSDSEVERPQ
+72 D
-82 RSRTI
+82 
-87 SEASSSSDS
+87 SSSSDS
-96 EVERSQRSRTISE
+96 EVEWSKRGRTRAISETSEEESVTQAEQGVKRKRRSQRSRTISE

-132 SEEEVSSSS
+132 SEEE
-141 SDSEV
+141 
-146 EGPLRSRTRAI
+146 
-157 SADSSS
+157 
-163 SDSEVERSQRSR
+163 
-175 TISEASCSSDS
+175 
-186 EVERSET
+186 
-193 SEEEESVTETQAGQ
+193 ESVTETQAGQ
-207 GEKRKSDSD
+207 GEKRKSDSV
-216 DEREHSYYEIT
+216 DEREHSYYEIV

-232 TSKKFKTTIKD
+232 TSKKFKATIKD

-263 TYTIIQHLVDD
+263 TYTIIQQLVDD

-310 ERVFAAVERVAQSN
+310 ERVFAGVERVVQSN

-340 EMPEGSGKSRQKR
+340 DMPVGSGKSRKKR
-353 TEPNLKKYLL
+353 TEPNAKKYLYA
-363 KKTHSVVVIEN
+363 KHTVITIKN

-388 AKAENDPYYHY
+388 ARVENAANYDY
-399 LRACDR
+399 LRRIDR
-405 GQQRRAVELHA
+405 AQQIKARKLHIEA
-416 NANVPL
+416 GVPF

-430 RLFQRHLT
+430 KLFQRHLT

-454 YPPQDQAAPDKIP
+454 HPPKDQAAPDKTP
-467 IYLALHDNHYDVIT
+467 IYLLLHDNHYDVIT

-494 KCKKAYS
+494 KCRKAYAD
-501 NKYDHLCPEM
+501 KFDHLCPEM
-511 CKSCRAYECAWD
+511 CKSCRAYECTQDD
-523 GVGGMLCDQC
+523 GDAIPCDQC
-533 KRRFRSRACYDRHKV
+533 KRHFKSRACYDRHKV
-548 RVNGTKSICDT
+548 RVNGSKSICDT
-559 IYKCVKCKKSVDKR
+559 IHKCLKCKKSIDKR

-586 CNVLLKDIEA
+586 CKTLLAIEA
-596 KHKCYMQKPKQ
+596 KHECYMQKPKQ

-661 RKDHEKCIF
+661 REDHEKCIF

-688 KQCIQFELI
+688 KECIQFELI

-710 YDIKFIDS
+710 HDIKFIDS

-757 PIPEAHY
+757 PIPETHY

-812 CLDFRD
+812 CLDFRE
-818 ILEETTGVDPFEKC
+818 ILQETTGVDPFEKC
-832 LTIASVCHM
+832 LTIASVCHR
-841 VYSTNYLVENTI
+841 VYCTNYLVENTV

-867 NKAVKWLSWLAET
+867 NKAVKWLSWVAET

-886 HARNGGEKRIGGY
+886 HAKNGGEKRVGNYSLDGY
-899 SVDGFCE
+899 CQ
-906 ERNTVYEFHGCFWH
+906 ERNTAYEFHGCFWH
-920 GKYYGASL
+920 GKYYV
-928 RGFFLSNF
+928 FLSR
-936 YFSLVIFI
+936 YFS
-944 FPPGCTTCYPN
+944 
-955 GETVN
+955 
-960 PKNDRTMQDLRDNT
+960 
-974 MEKALYLTNEGHRV
+974 RV
-988 VELWECELDKKLE
+988 
-1001 EDAEMRRYFDEYEIV
+1001 F
-1016 DPLNP
+1016 
-1021 RDAFYGGR
+1021 
-1029 TNAAKLFHTC
+1029 
-1039 EGDEEIRYYSE
+1039 

>member
-1 MDTHNTLCEW
+1 MDTLGEW
-11 SDGDDDGVFEGQS
+11 SDGDDDWVFEVQIPPEYDIYNPEYTIYNNPEETLQNNREEGADEGIIRNIPEEMFRHS
-24 RTRAILVSSG
+24 LEA
-34 SSDSEVQRSRTRAI
+34 SDSEVEQSHRSRTRAI
-48 SVSSG
+48 SG
-53 SSDSEV
+53 
-59 QRSRT
+59 T
-64 RAISVSSG
+64 
-72 SSDSEVERPQ
+72 
-82 RSRTI
+82 
-87 SEASSSSDS
+87 SSSSDS
-96 EVERSQRSRTISE
+96 EVEWSQ
-109 ASCSSDS
+109 
-116 EVEWS
+116 
-121 KRGRTR
+121 
-127 AISET
+127 
-132 SEEEVSSSS
+132 
-141 SDSEV
+141 
-146 EGPLRSRTRAI
+146 RSRTRAI
-157 SADSSS
+157 
-163 SDSEVERSQRSR
+163 
-175 TISEASCSSDS
+175 
-186 EVERSET
+186 SET

-207 GEKRKSDSD
+207 GEKRKSDSVDD
-216 DEREHSYYEIT
+216 DEEHSYYEIT

-232 TSKKFKTTIKD
+232 RSKKFSATIRD

-249 NAVENMDLIDERNR
+249 NTVENMDLIDDRKR
-263 TYTIIQHLVDD
+263 TYTIIQQLVDD

-288 LRSDQLDRPI
+288 LRTEQLETPI

-310 ERVFAAVERVAQSN
+310 ERVFAAVERVVQSN

-340 EMPEGSGKSRQKR
+340 EMPEGSGRSRQKR
-353 TEPNLKKYLL
+353 TETDLKKCLL
-363 KKTHSVVVIEN
+363 KSRSVVVIEN
-374 HDDLCLARALVVAI
+374 HDDLCLAKALVVAI
-388 AKAENDPYYHY
+388 AKVENDPYYHY
-399 LRACDR
+399 LRACDS
-405 GQQRRAVELHA
+405 GQQRRAIELHA

-447 LQDNAII
+447 LQNNTII
-454 YPPQDQAAPDKIP
+454 YPPQEQADPDKTP
-467 IYLALHDNHYDVIT
+467 IYLALHNNHYDVIT
-481 KMPGFLNRAYFCH
+481 KLPSFLRKAYFCH
-494 KCKKAYS
+494 KCRKGYS
-501 NKYDHLCPEM
+501 NKFDHMCPEM
-511 CKSCRAYECAWD
+511 CRSCRAYECTQD
-523 GVGGMLCDQC
+523 GVGGMPCDQC
-533 KRRFRSRACYDRHKV
+533 KRHFRSRACYDRHKV

-559 IYKCVKCKKSVDKR
+559 IHKCLKCKKSIDKSR
-573 KSKSHGCGKKCPT
+573 FKHHLCGKKCPT
-586 CNVLLKDIEA
+586 CNVIIEDIEA
-596 KHKCYMQKPKQ
+596 KHECYMQKQEQ
-607 SDESAYDQ
+607 SDVDADADGGYDQ

-661 RKDHEKCIF
+661 REDHEKCIF

-688 KQCIQFELI
+688 KECIQFELI

-710 YDIKFIDS
+710 HDIKFIDS

-743 PHMFNKDDKQDYVG
+743 PHMFNRDDKQDYVG
-757 PIPEAHY
+757 PIPETHY

-818 ILEETTGVDPFEKC
+818 ILQETTGVDPFEKC
-832 LTIASVCHM
+832 LTIASVCHR
-841 VYSTNYLVENTI
+841 VYCTNYLVENTI

-886 HARNGGEKRIGGY
+886 HDRNGGEKRVGGY
-899 SVDGFCE
+899 SLDGFCE
-906 ERNTVYEFHGCFWH
+906 ERNTAYEFHGCFWH

-928 RGFFLSNF
+928 RVFSLSNF
-936 YFSLVIFI
+936 LFFLQVVLLV
-944 FPPGCTTCYPN
+944 T
-955 GETVN
+955 
-960 PKNDRTMQDLRDNT
+960 
-974 MEKALYLTNEGHRV
+974 LTE
-988 VELWECELDKKLE
+988 
-1001 EDAEMRRYFDEYEIV
+1001 RRKTRRMVGQCKTFV
-1016 DPLNP
+1016 
-1021 RDAFYGGR
+1021 
-1029 TNAAKLFHTC
+1029 T
-1039 EGDEEIRYYSE
+1039 IR

>member
-34 SSDSEVQRSRTRAI
+34 SSDSEVEWSQRSRTRAI

-72 SSDSEVERPQ
+72 PSDSEVEGSQRSRTRAISVSSSSSDSEVEGPR
-82 RSRTI
+82 RSRTRAI
-87 SEASSSSDS
+87 SADSSSSDS

-132 SEEEVSSSS
+132 SEEE
-141 SDSEV
+141 
-146 EGPLRSRTRAI
+146 
-157 SADSSS
+157 
-163 SDSEVERSQRSR
+163 
-175 TISEASCSSDS
+175 
-186 EVERSET
+186 
-193 SEEEESVTETQAGQ
+193 ESVTETQAGQ
-207 GEKRKSDSD
+207 GEKRKSDSV

-232 TSKKFKTTIKD
+232 TSKKFKATIKD

-263 TYTIIQHLVDD
+263 TYNIIQHLVDE

-310 ERVFAAVERVAQSN
+310 ERVFAAVERVVQSN
-324 REFRLNDTVHV
+324 REFRLNDTVQV
-335 NVWHV
+335 NVWYV
-340 EMPEGSGKSRQKR
+340 EMPEGSGRKKR
-353 TEPNLKKYLL
+353 TEPNVKKFLL

-405 GQQRRAVELHA
+405 GQRRRAVELHT

-454 YPPQDQAAPDKIP
+454 YPPQDQAAPDKTP

-596 KHKCYMQKPKQ
+596 KHECYMQKPKQ

-636 VQDEKGNE
+636 VQDEEGNE

-661 RKDHEKCIF
+661 REDHEKCIF

-757 PIPEAHY
+757 PIPETHY

-785 VENNYVFDFQKEME
+785 AENNYVFDFQKEME

-812 CLDFRD
+812 CLDFRR

-928 RGFFLSNF
+928 RGFF
-936 YFSLVIFI
+936 
-944 FPPGCTTCYPN
+944 P
-955 GETVN
+955 
-960 PKNDRTMQDLRDNT
+960 
-974 MEKALYLTNEGHRV
+974 
-988 VELWECELDKKLE
+988 
-1001 EDAEMRRYFDEYEIV
+1001 
-1016 DPLNP
+1016 
-1021 RDAFYGGR
+1021 
-1029 TNAAKLFHTC
+1029 
-1039 EGDEEIRYYSE
+1039 

>member
-1 MDTHNTLCEW
+1 MTKNVITFLCSLFKYKKGREFSVSFTHHNIMDTHNTLCER
-11 SDGDDDGVFEGQS
+11 SGGDDDGVFEGQS
-24 RTRAILVSSG
+24 RTRAILVSS
-34 SSDSEVQRSRTRAI
+34 D
-48 SVSSG
+48 
-53 SSDSEV
+53 
-59 QRSRT
+59 
-64 RAISVSSG
+64 
-72 SSDSEVERPQ
+72 SSDSEVERSQ

-87 SEASSSSDS
+87 SVSSDSSDSEVERSQRSRTISVSSDSSDS

-109 ASCSSDS
+109 SSCSSDS
-116 EVEWS
+116 EVVWS

-132 SEEEVSSSS
+132 
-141 SDSEV
+141 
-146 EGPLRSRTRAI
+146 T
-157 SADSSS
+157 
-163 SDSEVERSQRSR
+163 
-175 TISEASCSSDS
+175 
-186 EVERSET
+186 
-193 SEEEESVTETQAGQ
+193 EEEESVTETQAGQ
-207 GEKRKSDSD
+207 GEKRKSDSVDD

-232 TSKKFKTTIKD
+232 RSKKFSATIKD

-249 NAVENMDLIDERNR
+249 SVVENMDLIDERNR
-263 TYTIIQHLVDD
+263 TYTIIQQLVDD

-288 LRSDQLDRPI
+288 LRSEQLDKPI

-310 ERVFAAVERVAQSN
+310 ERVFAAVERVVQSN
-324 REFRLNDTVHV
+324 REFRLNDTVQV

-340 EMPEGSGKSRQKR
+340 EMPEGSGRKNR
-353 TEPNLKKYLL
+353 TEPDVKKYLL

-388 AKAENDPYYHY
+388 ANAENDQYYHY

-405 GQQRRAVELHA
+405 GQRRRAVELHT

-454 YPPQDQAAPDKIP
+454 YPPQDQAAPEKTP

-511 CKSCRAYECAWD
+511 CKSCRAYECTQDD
-523 GVGGMLCDQC
+523 GDAIPCDQC
-533 KRRFRSRACYDRHKV
+533 KRHFKSRACYDRHKV
-548 RVNGTKSICDT
+548 RVNGIKSICDT
-559 IYKCVKCKKSVDKR
+559 IHKCLKCKKSIDKR

-586 CNVLLKDIEA
+586 CNVLLEIEA
-596 KHKCYMQKPKQ
+596 KHECYMQKPKQ

-654 DFCEWVL
+654 DFYEWVL
-661 RKDHEKCIF
+661 REDHEKCIF

-710 YDIKFIDS
+710 HDIKFIDS

-743 PHMFNKDDKQDYVG
+743 PHMFNRDDKQDYVG
-757 PIPEAHY
+757 PIPETHY

-818 ILEETTGVDPFEKC
+818 ILQETTGVDPFEKC
-832 LTIASVCHM
+832 LTIASVCHQ
-841 VYSTNYLVENTI
+841 VYCTNYLVENTI

-867 NKAVKWLSWLAET
+867 NKAVKWLSWVAET

-886 HARNGGEKRIGGY
+886 HAKNGGEKRVGSY
-899 SVDGFCE
+899 SLDGFCE
-906 ERNTVYEFHGCFWH
+906 ERNTAYEFHGCFWH
-920 GKYYGASL
+920 GKYYVFLS
-928 RGFFLSNF
+928 RYFSWFFSNF
-936 YFSLVIFI
+936 YFFLQAVLLV
-944 FPPGCTTCYPN
+944 TLS
-955 GETVN
+955 E
-960 PKNDRTMQDLRDNT
+960 
-974 MEKALYLTNEGHRV
+974 
-988 VELWECELDKKLE
+988 
-1001 EDAEMRRYFDEYEIV
+1001 RR
-1016 DPLNP
+1016 
-1021 RDAFYGGR
+1021 
-1029 TNAAKLFHTC
+1029 
-1039 EGDEEIRYYSE
+1039 

>member
-34 SSDSEVQRSRTRAI
+34 SSDSEVEWSQRSRTRAI

-72 SSDSEVERPQ
+72 PSDSEVEGSQRSRTRAISVSSSSSDSEVEGPR
-82 RSRTI
+82 RSRTRAI
-87 SEASSSSDS
+87 SADSSSSDS

-132 SEEEVSSSS
+132 SEEE
-141 SDSEV
+141 
-146 EGPLRSRTRAI
+146 
-157 SADSSS
+157 
-163 SDSEVERSQRSR
+163 
-175 TISEASCSSDS
+175 
-186 EVERSET
+186 
-193 SEEEESVTETQAGQ
+193 ESVTETQAGQ
-207 GEKRKSDSD
+207 GEKRKSDSV

-232 TSKKFKTTIKD
+232 TSKKFKATIKD

-263 TYTIIQHLVDD
+263 TYNIIQHLVDE

-310 ERVFAAVERVAQSN
+310 ERVFAAVERVVQSN
-324 REFRLNDTVHV
+324 REFRLNDTVQV
-335 NVWHV
+335 NVWYV
-340 EMPEGSGKSRQKR
+340 EMPEGSGRKKR
-353 TEPNLKKYLL
+353 TEPNVKKFLL

-405 GQQRRAVELHA
+405 GQRRRAVELHT

-454 YPPQDQAAPDKIP
+454 YPPQDQAAPDKTP

-596 KHKCYMQKPKQ
+596 KHECYMQKPKQ

-636 VQDEKGNE
+636 VQDEEGNE

-654 DFCEWVL
+654 DFCEWLL
-661 RKDHEKCIF
+661 REDHEKCIF

-757 PIPEAHY
+757 PIPETHY

-773 ARQEFLQWHAEQ
+773 ARQEFLQWHAKQ
-785 VENNYVFDFQKEME
+785 AENNYVFDFQKEME

-812 CLDFRD
+812 CLDFRR

-928 RGFFLSNF
+928 RGFF
-936 YFSLVIFI
+936 
-944 FPPGCTTCYPN
+944 P
-955 GETVN
+955 
-960 PKNDRTMQDLRDNT
+960 
-974 MEKALYLTNEGHRV
+974 
-988 VELWECELDKKLE
+988 
-1001 EDAEMRRYFDEYEIV
+1001 
-1016 DPLNP
+1016 
-1021 RDAFYGGR
+1021 
-1029 TNAAKLFHTC
+1029 
-1039 EGDEEIRYYSE
+1039 